1 MVNFT
6 FPVLAAVA
14 LAPLVAASPAAE
26 AHISAQ
32 PAPFFSIEKWVS
44 DYAEN
49 PKGDHLSL
57 QEALD
62 AFLAG
67 LNSAGSENHA
77 SCDQLERQES
87 RVTDA
92 VNCIDQLRENPDN
105 EITMTTSRQL
115 YCAHGT
121 AQIWG
126 GAGQNAGGK
135 TTFREIAETASRI
148 MDSCT
153 RADGWVQGT
162 DDTTNG
168 IAIHISS
175 EFNA

>member
-14 LAPLVAASPAAE
+14 LAPL
-26 AHISAQ
+26 
-32 PAPFFSIEKWVS
+32 
-44 DYAEN
+44 
-49 PKGDHLSL
+49 
-57 QEALD
+57 EALD

-67 LNSAGSENHA
+67 LNTASAEDHA
-77 SCDQLERQES
+77 SCNQLERQES
-87 RVTDA
+87 RGTDA
-92 VNCIDQLRENPDN
+92 VNCIDQLRGNPDN
-105 EITMTTSRQL
+105 EVPMTASRQL
-115 YCAHGT
+115 YYAHGT

-126 GAGQNAGGK
+126 GAGPNLGGK

-148 MDSCT
+148 LDSCT